1 MPAVR
6 PASASPR
13 PACSRLARAVI
24 GDVDRL
30 LPTSFAL
37 PPASPSSVSG
47 AATLRLRDIAIGTR
61 LHRGEG
67 MLLEAF
73 TWDERVTL
81 CLGVDDGLVDPGLV
95 DELLDGVRQLGEAVA
110 AEVEA

>member
-1 MPAVR
+1 
-6 PASASPR
+6 
-13 PACSRLARAVI
+13 
-24 GDVDRL
+24 
-30 LPTSFAL
+30 
-37 PPASPSSVSG
+37 
-47 AATLRLRDIAIGTR
+47 
-61 LHRGEG
+61 